1 MVRNVTSNNDF
12 PIARKFGRHL
22 ATLDERL
29 NDTMALYQSILRDLL
44 LVSLKKVNI
53 HSHQY

>member
-29 NDTMALYQSILRDLL
+29 NGTMALNQFWGTFYLYVLL
-44 LVSLKKVNI
+44 ELN
-53 HSHQY
+53 